1 MTLTRSMHADSL
13 QRTRAILDR
22 LATAKVKARDGYR
35 CVICRSGTAPQ
46 WAHFFGRSRLATR
59 WRLDC
64 AVTLCDREHRYF
76 TKHPNAWAAW
86 VEGWL
91 GRAKYTELLALSLK
105 VKAVDYA
112 AVRVALESSAA

>member
-1 MTLTRSMHADSL
+1 MTLTRSIRADSL

-22 LATAKVKARDGYR
+22 LAAAKVKARDGYR

-64 AVTLCDREHRYF
+64 AVTLCDPCHRYY
-76 TKHPNAWAAW
+76 TKRPTEWALW
-86 VEGWL
+86 LEERL
-91 GRAKYTELLALSLK
+91 GRERYADLLALSLK